1 MAIFQSF
8 LLGNV
13 KKSVANLT
21 MYIAKGVS
29 IVRGKPMSVYNP
41 KTDKQLT
48 QRARMRTLSRLSSAF
63 GPALAVGYPRNNG
76 LVSPANRFVKDN
88 LQAVKVD
95 GNFETTIDFTALSV
109 CAAGQLK
116 APKVVV
122 THDADANQLVFTQT
136 AQGKT
141 LNRNPRDIVW
151 AVVYEKVQDETEIYE
166 LHPRGEDSVTKV
178 DLPEDWVA
186 GNCEFYTFAR
196 NEEGTQCSSTG
207 YLIPGS

>member
-41 KTDKQLT
+41 KTDKQLV
-48 QRARMRTLSRLSSAF
+48 QRARMKALAHLASVF
-63 GPALAVGYPRNNG
+63 GPVLPVGYPRSRK
-76 LVSPANRFVKDN
+76 LMSAANRFVQDN
-88 LQAVKVD
+88 QPIVTVD
-95 GNFETTIDFTALSV
+95 ENFETTIDYTALSV

-116 APKVVV
+116 LPKVVV
-122 THDADANQLVFTQT
+122 RHDADAGQLVFTQT

-141 LNRNPRDIVW
+141 MNHNPKDNVW
-151 AVVYEKVQDETEIYE
+151 AVVYEKVQEETEIYK
-166 LHPRGEDSVTKV
+166 LRNRGEDGTTNVT
-178 DLPEDWVA
+178 LPEEWVA
-186 GNCEFYTFAR
+186 GNCEIYVFAR

-207 YLIPGS
+207 YLVPAS